1 MPDTKPQIAAADEAR
16 VNSVSGW
23 DPAKV
28 NSAERQADAGTY
40 TAAGDLVERLLT
52 DDRIEGVADKLAGVA
67 SLPLDFEP
75 ASEDADPETDP
86 QAMALAEDWWD
97 FLSEDLLSH
106 LVKWGRILGIGVLH
120 VRGWEPGPSG
130 RLIPVLE
137 TWHPRNIGYNYQSRE
152 WFAIVDGG
160 SQIPITPGDGGWV
173 VWTPYGAKRPVSRA
187 PWRGLA
193 LWWLLKSYAI
203 QDWGLYSNRHGS
215 GLYVAKN
222 TGATRSIDNPTRV
235 KLGQALAA
243 LGRRGSVVLPD
254 GFDLAL
260 VEAQAKTWETF
271 QAQIQLADRAIAI
284 SLAGQNLSTDV
295 EGGSYAAA
303 SVHQAIEATKIHQ
316 IAAGMST
323 CLRTQLVSWWAS
335 LNFGDPALAPWPK
348 WNLDLEQD
356 QGELVKRLYPIG
368 SFLGQIVDRGVD
380 VDPIAFAAQFGVKI
394 PLREGGDAF
403 MVPSGS
409 QDASASA
416 VASAPQASMR
426 QRVRAFQAASR
437 TGERNGSDFTMG
449 LEQDYS
455 DAAVEAMRGDVAAI
469 LEVVRGESDPLVI
482 RRKLV
487 EAYEGFSPVALA
499 ALLEQAEILSAMAGG
514 AAVLEDM

>member
-16 VNSVSGW
+16 VYSVAGW

-28 NSAERQADAGTY
+28 NVAERQADSGTY
-40 TAAGDLVERLLT
+40 TAMADLVERLLT
-52 DDRIEGVADKLAGVA
+52 DDRIEGVGDKLAGVA

-75 ASEDADPETDP
+75 AGEDVDPDKDP
-86 QAMALAEDWWD
+86 QVQALATDWWD

-106 LVKWGRILGIGVLH
+106 LIKVGRLGGISVLH
-120 VRGWEPGPSG
+120 VRGWEKGPSG
-130 RLIPVLE
+130 RLIPDLE
-137 TWHPRNIGYNYQSRE
+137 PWHTRNVGYDYEARTWYAITDQSMRVP
-152 WFAIVDGG
+152 F
-160 SQIPITPGDGGWV
+160 TPGDGGWV
-173 VWTPYGAKRPVSRA
+173 VWTPYGAKRPASRA

-222 TGATRSIDNPTRV
+222 TGSARSIDNPTRV

-243 LGRRGSVVLPD
+243 LGRRGTVVLPD

-260 VEAQAKTWETF
+260 VEASAKTWETF
-271 QAQIQLADRAIAI
+271 QAQIQLADRAVAIA
-284 SLAGQNLSTDV
+284 LAGQNLSTEV

-303 SVHQAIEATKIHQ
+303 TVHQAIESGKIHQ
-316 IAAGMST
+316 IAQGLST
-323 CLRTQLVSWWAS
+323 CLHSQLVTWWAS
-335 LNFGDPALAPWPK
+335 LNFGDPSLAPWPRWDTTPPANRK
-348 WNLDLEQD
+348 ARADELAALGGFLSSARTAGVALDLEA
-356 QGELVKRLYPIG
+356 
-368 SFLGQIVDRGVD
+368 LGTEFGLTLE
-380 VDPIAFAAQFGVKI
+380 AA
-394 PLREGGDAF
+394 PAPP
-403 MVPSGS
+403 VPP
-409 QDASASA
+409 

-437 TGERNGSDFTMG
+437 TGERNGYDFTLG

-469 LEVVRGESDPLVI
+469 LEVVRSESDPLVI

-514 AAVLEDM
+514 AAVLEDV